1 MPHYDLRS
9 TYYILDQRTPRHLL
23 RLRDVQ
29 DLQDLTVQH
38 VEVLLV
44 QIVLFA
50 QVLRDR
56 SVPTVQSVLLIP
68 IVLHVEKE
76 EVKVEEVVQD
86 QPEADVQTV
95 RVEETKVASTPTVQS
110 ASQLNVQNVQQ
121 RHPAIQADT
130 TVVKTRWDFVRKE
143 RKRQR
148 NLFVTKMLQS
158 LIARTL
164 VNV

>member
-1 MPHYDLRS
+1 VPS
-9 TYYILDQRTPRHLL
+9 ALL
-23 RLRDVQ
+23 VRVHQIRNVLKEVLVQ
-29 DLQDLTVQH
+29 NVRVLQDLTVQH
-38 VEVLLV
+38 AEVLLV

-95 RVEETKVASTPTVQS
+95 KVEGTKVASTQTVLS
-110 ASQLNVQNVQQ
+110 ASQQSVQNVLQ
-121 RHPAIQADT
+121 RRRAIQADT
-130 TVVKTRWDFVRKE
+130 TAVKTRWDFVRKE
-143 RKRQR
+143 RKLQR

-158 LIARTL
+158 LIARTR
-164 VNV
+164 VSV